1 MIILASGSWLRQ
13 HILKL
18 AKIDFNVAT
27 PDVDERALEQRNAHL
42 SDEELVLLL
51 AKAKVKKVQEQ
62 YPTDIIIGA
71 DTFAILP
78 NGERL
83 HKPKNTDDAVSLCLS
98 QAGSTIIVL
107 TGLVIAKGDRIV
119 THTTKTSITYQYF
132 DEATVRKLLEDD
144 DATVRN
150 SGLGF
155 FTDAPGFSLVASFNG
170 SYTGAMGLPMEK
182 LRESLIE
189 FDGILD

>member
-18 AKIDFNVAT
+18 AKIDFNVAAA
-27 PDVDERALEQRNAHL
+27 DIDERAIEQQNSHL
-42 SDEELVLLL
+42 SDEELILLL
-51 AKAKVKKVQEQ
+51 AKAKVIKVQEQ

-71 DTFAILP
+71 DTFATLP
-78 NGERL
+78 DGKRL
-83 HKPKNTDDAVSLCLS
+83 HKPKNADEAVSLCLT
-98 QAGSTIIVL
+98 QAGSTITVL
-107 TGLVIAKGDRIV
+107 TGLVIAKGDRIL
-119 THTTKTSITYQYF
+119 THTTKTSITYQNF
-132 DEATVRKLLEDD
+132 DEPTIRKLLEDD

-155 FTDAPGFSLVASFNG
+155 FSDAPGFSLVASFDG

-182 LRESLIE
+182 VRESLIE
-189 FDGILD
+189 LDGAQD